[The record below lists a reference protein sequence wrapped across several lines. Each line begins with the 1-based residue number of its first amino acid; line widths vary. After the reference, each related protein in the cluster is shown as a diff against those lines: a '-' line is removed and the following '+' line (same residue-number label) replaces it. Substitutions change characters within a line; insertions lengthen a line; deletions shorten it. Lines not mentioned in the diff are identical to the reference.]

1 MAFGVNS
8 LQAHTEQKSILRSS
22 KQNVLARLSRK
33 ELLGLAFQILVGG
46 FSVAGHSRRYH
57 ICKIEQIN
65 KES

>member
-1 MAFGVNS
+1 MAFGVNN

-46 FSVAGHSRRYH
+46 FSVAGHSRRYN